1 MEFRLSNYIREICRL
16 KPDAVMLHL
25 RFKDRIVLPL
35 VHWLKWKRIP
45 IIFWTKGLNLDNPY
59 DKLSYL
65 AYRYMDYICDRIV
78 LYSPNEL
85 KYISRKNRQKVFV
98 ANNTINHHDF
108 PTIVESK
115 QSIKNELGVPFDKV
129 VLAVGSMG
137 VGNDRKKIQDLVEVF
152 NDINVR
158 GAGLVIVGSGISE
171 KVKRNIN
178 SRNTMYLGEVY
189 DAKHLQISRIF
200 KMADLFCLPG
210 HVGLGLNQAFYWGLP
225 VITEE
230 GLHPPEIHLLES
242 GRNGYIVPENDLS
255 ALKDRICYLLEN
267 DTLRMQFSSNARQ
280 DFMIKASI
288 AQMFEGFMNCL
299 DSLSIIGRD

>member
-1 MEFRLSNYIREICRL
+1 M
-16 KPDAVMLHL
+16 
-25 RFKDRIVLPL
+25 
-35 VHWLKWKRIP
+35 
-45 IIFWTKGLNLDNPY
+45 
-59 DKLSYL
+59 
-65 AYRYMDYICDRIV
+65 
-78 LYSPNEL
+78 
-85 KYISRKNRQKVFV
+85 